1 MAPQRA
7 HHRLYCFDRII
18 TMFTSLF
25 NDLKMYYAARHE
37 PESMR
42 PLAEVYWRVLLLVGL
57 VMVAAVLLYG
67 ASEFFG
73 VIANLS
79 SDGPA
84 KSRPAAT
91 LNRNQLEGT
100 LRALQGRRQ
109 NFDALPAT
117 TIPDPSK

>member
-1 MAPQRA
+1 
-7 HHRLYCFDRII
+7 
-18 TMFTSLF
+18 
-25 NDLKMYYAARHE
+25 MYYTARHE

-42 PLAEVYWRVLLLVGL
+42 PLAEVYWRMLLLIGL
-57 VMVAAVLLYG
+57 VLVVGVLLYG

-91 LNRNQLEGT
+91 LNRNQLQDT
-100 LRALQGRRQ
+100 LQALHQRTQ
-109 NFDALPAT
+109 NFDAPPAT